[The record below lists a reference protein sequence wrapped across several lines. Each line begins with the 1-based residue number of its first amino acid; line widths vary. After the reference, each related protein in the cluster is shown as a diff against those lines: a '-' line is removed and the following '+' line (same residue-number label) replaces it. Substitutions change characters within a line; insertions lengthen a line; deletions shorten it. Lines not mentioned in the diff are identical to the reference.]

1 MTENFSITIKN
12 FKSYKEA
19 TLPLAPLTLL
29 IGANASGKSNAI
41 EAFRFLSW
49 VAGGERLSTLKN
61 RVNDSDKII
70 RGTVNDLTFS
80 NSKSFNI
87 GFQFSNNFIFDIIV
101 SPSEN
106 ILKIVAEIFRFQ
118 EDTLFFYRKKLL
130 NSESLIDIELEKLIK
145 LDNLLDGREN
155 FLIQQFGNHDFAV
168 NFDED
173 DISILSTQSKYNLYW
188 QPLKNFKFSSLDKF
202 RNSEIT
208 IKTNLS
214 ESFFFDFVPTKM
226 RAESLSEKDLRS
238 NGQNLAG
245 VLHYLCEKDR
255 HASDNKTKLLN
266 LIKSL
271 PEQNIIDIKFYVDH
285 RERVEFALIEN
296 FGNTPKEFPMDLLS
310 DGTLKVLAIATA
322 LLSVSTGSTL
332 VIEEIDNSI
341 HPSRAHDIL
350 SLMRQYAEE
359 RGLKLLLSTHNP
371 ALMDAIPDEAL
382 ADVVFCYRDPQQ
394 GDSRLVRL
402 GDLDDYVGLV
412 VQGSLGD
419 LVKRGIVERFVKHP
433 KTKEEKKKQA
443 LDWLKQMQVDSQ

>member
-1 MTENFSITIKN
+1 MTDNFSITIKN

-188 QPLKNFKFSSLDKF
+188 QSLENFKFSSLDKF

-214 ESFFFDFVPTKM
+214 ESFFFDFVPSKM

-245 VLHYLCEKDR
+245 VLHYLCEKDE
-255 HASDNKTKLLN
+255 HASDNETKLLN

-285 RERVEFALIEN
+285 RQRVEFALIEN

-310 DGTLKVLAIATA
+310 DGTLKILAIATA

-371 ALMDAIPDEAL
+371 ALMDAIPDKAL

-419 LVKRGIVERFVKHP
+419 LVTRGIVERFVKHP

>member
-1 MTENFSITIKN
+1 M
-12 FKSYKEA
+12 
-19 TLPLAPLTLL
+19 
-29 IGANASGKSNAI
+29 
-41 EAFRFLSW
+41 
-49 VAGGERLSTLKN
+49 
-61 RVNDSDKII
+61 
-70 RGTVNDLTFS
+70 
-80 NSKSFNI
+80 
-87 GFQFSNNFIFDIIV
+87 
-101 SPSEN
+101 
-106 ILKIVAEIFRFQ
+106 
-118 EDTLFFYRKKLL
+118 
-130 NSESLIDIELEKLIK
+130 EKLIK

-226 RAESLSEKDLRS
+226 RAESLSEKDLRP

-245 VLHYLCEKDR
+245 VLHYLCEKDE
-255 HASDNKTKLLN
+255 HVSDNKTKLLN

-419 LVKRGIVERFVKHP
+419 LVTRGIVERFVQHP